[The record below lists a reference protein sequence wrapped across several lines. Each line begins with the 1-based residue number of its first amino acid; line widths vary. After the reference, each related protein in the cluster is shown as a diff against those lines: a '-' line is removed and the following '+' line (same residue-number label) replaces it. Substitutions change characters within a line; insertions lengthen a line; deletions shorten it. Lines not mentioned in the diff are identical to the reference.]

1 VKTNRSNASNS
12 TAAKLL
18 KRCATTALAVTATAA
33 LTLATPTAHAAWQD
47 MGGDSHAPVKVP
59 QGPTA
64 QTNAPSDGLIHL
76 DVVVAP
82 KNGAP
87 VKDLQQTD
95 FSITDNKS
103 AQNITSFRAVSGRE
117 TKVEVLLVVD
127 AVNAGPE
134 TVSFERQQIDK
145 FFASEGGTLA
155 YPTSL
160 AVVTDKGVQM
170 MGGFST
176 DGKSLSEALDK
187 FQNGLRIITG
197 AAGYYGAEERLK
209 YSLDGLSALMAT
221 EGPRPGR
228 KLMIW
233 LSPGWPLLSGPGT
246 ELDSKQQQQIFA
258 NVVAINTQLR
268 NGRITVY
275 AVNPLGSNES
285 LFRASYYEEFLKGPN
300 KPNQVSLG
308 NLGLQVVA
316 VQSGGQAFDFNT
328 DLSGLIQKCISDAA
342 PYYEIAFQPAA
353 NDARDEYHQLQI
365 KVDQLG
371 LIARTRQGY
380 YLQPA
385 QAPGK

>member
-1 VKTNRSNASNS
+1 MKMNPQQPRNFARATVLKWCANAAASLTL
-12 TAAKLL
+12 TAAM
-18 KRCATTALAVTATAA
+18 ALAV
-33 LTLATPTAHAAWQD
+33 PDAHAAWQD
-47 MGGDSHAPVKVP
+47 MGEAHAPVKVP
-59 QGPTA
+59 QPPAA
-64 QTNAPSDGLIHL
+64 QSAAPNDGLIHL

-87 VKDLQQTD
+87 VKDLQQSNFT
-95 FSITDNKS
+95 ITDNKS
-103 AQNITSFRAVSGRE
+103 AQTITSFRAVTGRE

-145 FFASEGGTLA
+145 FFGSESGTLP

-176 DGKSLSEALDK
+176 DGKALSEALGK
-187 FQNGLRIITG
+187 FNNGLRIING
-197 AAGYYGAEERLK
+197 SSGYYGAEERLK
-209 YSLDGLSALMAT
+209 YSLDGLSALMAA

-246 ELDSKQQQQIFA
+246 ELDAKQQQQIFA

-268 NGRITVY
+268 DGRITMY
-275 AVNPLGSNES
+275 AINPLGGNES
-285 LFRASYYEEFLKGPN
+285 LFRASYYEEFLKGVS
-300 KPNQVSLG
+300 KPSQVNLG
-308 NLGLQVVA
+308 NLGLPVLA
-316 VQSGGQAFDFNT
+316 VQSGGLAFDYNT
-328 DLSGLIQKCISDAA
+328 DLAGLIQKCTADAA
-342 PYYEIAFQPAA
+342 PYYEIAFQPPAG
-353 NDARDEYHQLQI
+353 DKRDEYHQLQI
-365 KVDQLG
+365 KVDQPG
-371 LIARTRQGY
+371 LVARTRQGY

-385 QAPGK
+385 PAK

>member
-1 VKTNRSNASNS
+1 MNTNQHDGRTLAAS
-12 TAAKLL
+12 TIL
-18 KRCATTALAVTATAA
+18 KWCATAA
-33 LTLATPTAHAAWQD
+33 LAWTVALTTPVAHAAWQD
-47 MGGDSHAPVKVP
+47 MGGDAHAPVKIP
-59 QGPTA
+59 QGPSA
-64 QTNAPSDGLIHL
+64 QTPAVNDGLIHL
-76 DVVVAP
+76 DVVVSP

-87 VKDLQQTD
+87 VKDLQQAN
-95 FSITDNKS
+95 FSIVDNKQP
-103 AQNITSFRAVSGRE
+103 QNMTSFRAVTGRD

-145 FFASEGGTLA
+145 FFGSENSTLA

-176 DGKSLSEALDK
+176 DGKGLSEALGK
-187 FQNGLRIITG
+187 FDNGLRIITG

-209 YSLDGLSALMAT
+209 YSLDGLSALIAA

-246 ELDSKQQQQIFA
+246 ELDAKQQQQIFA

-268 NGRITVY
+268 NGHITLY
-275 AVNPLGSNES
+275 AINPLGGNES
-285 LFRASYYEEFLKGPN
+285 LFRASYYEEFLKGVS
-300 KPNQVSLG
+300 KPSQVSLG
-308 NLGLQVVA
+308 NLGLPVLA
-316 VQSGGQAFDFNT
+316 LQSGGLAFDYNT
-328 DLSGLIQKCISDAA
+328 DLSGLIQKCTSDAA
-342 PYYEIAFQPAA
+342 PYYEIAFQPPAS
-353 NDARDEYHQLQI
+353 DKRDDYHQLQI
-365 KVDQLG
+365 KVNQPG

-385 QAPGK
+385 QAK